1 MPMLNFAFNTLQE
14 AEQYAEQVMNA
25 DYRVGTR
32 INQENGKYVVYTD
45 QILND
50 KIVRIVDI
58 TPKKRKRK

>member
-1 MPMLNFAFNTLQE
+1 MLNFAFNTLQE